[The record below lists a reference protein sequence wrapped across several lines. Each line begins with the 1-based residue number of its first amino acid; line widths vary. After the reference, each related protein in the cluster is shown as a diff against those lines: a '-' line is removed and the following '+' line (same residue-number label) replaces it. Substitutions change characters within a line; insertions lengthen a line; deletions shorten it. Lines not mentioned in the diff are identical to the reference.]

1 MRPHVLV
8 TFTTVMLCVTTA
20 SAETFI
26 ETFDGGSNVG
36 GWTFG
41 SPNGFIDP
49 SGGNPGPF
57 YHDTFLDT
65 YAPQPRT
72 TVDSIFTGDYRANNV
87 ISVGIDLI
95 LFYVDYSAA
104 GRPLTVVLRSDNDTP
119 ADWSDD
125 WAAYYIGD
133 QNVPLVGEGWISY
146 DFATPSQET
155 SLPAGWEFI
164 LFGPSSPPSPDWNDV
179 ITDVDQLIFFYGDPT
194 MFFIFQVW
202 DLGLDNPR
210 ITYEPELC
218 FGDLD
223 GDDDIDLADLAQ
235 LLANYGTIEGATYED
250 GDLDEDGDVDLADLA
265 ALLAV
270 YGTTCP

>member
-1 MRPHVLV
+1 MRPQVLV
-8 TFTTVMLCVTTA
+8 TLTTVMLCVTTA
-20 SAETFI
+20 SAETFT
-26 ETFDGGSNVG
+26 ETFDDGSNVG

-41 SPNGFIDP
+41 SPNGFIDS

-87 ISVGIDLI
+87 TSVGIDLV
-95 LFYVDYSAA
+95 LFYVDFSAD

-119 ADWSDD
+119 ADGSDD
-125 WAAYYIGD
+125 WAAYCIGER
-133 QNVPLVGEGWISY
+133 NVPLVGQGWISY
-146 DFATPSQET
+146 DFAIPAQET

-164 LFGPSSPPSPDWNDV
+164 LFGPGSPPSPDWNDL

-194 MFFIFQVW
+194 MFFIFQAW

-210 ITYEPELC
+210 ITYGAEPC

-223 GDDDIDLADLAQ
+223 GDNDVDLADLAQ
-235 LLANYGTIEGATYED
+235 LLANYGTTEGAAYED